1 MEKVERC
8 FCKNCKKETG
18 IVWGTTSRTTYIKEI
33 PFDFSETI
41 AICKECGHEVVPKGL
56 IAFNMKEFG
65 DQYYTLLENEA
76 KLCNDEIED
85 HTDCQECG
93 EDYLFKMKDNFHE
106 FSIGLK
112 TALVWEMPM
121 SGSGRRRHYGV
132 KYNTYTSGG
141 WSGHRGCG
149 EAVQR
154 QFRAL

>member
-1 MEKVERC
+1 MEKVERY

-112 TALVWEMPM
+112 TILSCLAMAEKEGAVPKIPYEWWWLIN
-121 SGSGRRRHYGV
+121 GRY
-132 KYNTYTSGG
+132 
-141 WSGHRGCG
+141 
-149 EAVQR
+149 
-154 QFRAL
+154 